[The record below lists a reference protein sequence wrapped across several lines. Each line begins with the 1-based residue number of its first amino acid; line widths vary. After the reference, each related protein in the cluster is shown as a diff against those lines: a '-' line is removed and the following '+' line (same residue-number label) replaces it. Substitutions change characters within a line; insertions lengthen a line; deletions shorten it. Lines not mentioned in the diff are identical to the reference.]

1 MYGAV
6 MLRSALLSE
15 TANHESMT
23 LSAAEISPSHGIK
36 SIEQLESIYGQP
48 APKSLVKE
56 IDHISDHYR
65 AFIDNAPFV
74 TVATCGPE
82 GLDCSPRGDPPGFVR
97 VVDEKTLVI
106 PDRRGNNRIDSLRNL
121 VRDPR
126 ISLLFL
132 IPGVNETLRI
142 NGRAEIV
149 IDPDLCASFAMQGKP
164 PRSVLVV
171 TVERIYFQCQKALV
185 RSRLWDVAAQ
195 IPRSEL
201 PSTGNM
207 LEALSE
213 GDFDGVEYDRGYP
226 ERLKKTI
233 Y

>member
-1 MYGAV
+1 MKIP
-6 MLRSALLSE
+6 E
-15 TANHESMT
+15 TP
-23 LSAAEISPSHGIK
+23 ISPTNRITT
-36 SIEQLESIYGQP
+36 IEQLESIYGEPPPQ
-48 APKSLVKE
+48 SLAKE
-56 IDHISDHYR
+56 IDYISDHYR
-65 AFIDNAPFV
+65 AFIEKAPFV
-74 TVATCGPE
+74 TVATVGPE
-82 GLDCSPRGDPPGFVR
+82 GLDCSPRGDPAGFVR
-97 VVDEKTLVI
+97 VVDHKTLMI
-106 PDRRGNNRIDSLRNL
+106 PDRRGNNRIDSMRNL

-149 IDPDLCASFAMQGKP
+149 VDPDLCASFSIKGKL

-185 RSRLWDVAAQ
+185 RSRLWKADAQ

-201 PSTGNM
+201 PSTGKM
-207 LEALSE
+207 LQALSE
-213 GDFDGVEYDRGYP
+213 NAVDGEQYDRDYP
-226 ERLKKTI
+226 KHMEKTI